1 MAQLWIKDWLKEGQ
15 PHRDENHHQ
24 GSGHTTLD
32 IRQLPSFSASGHH
45 LHLLCRT
52 DIEDFLQD
60 CRLLQEMR
68 MVVWSLPVPLYISL
82 YVAIITL
89 ALDSWS
95 STRRVTKGTTRAKIC
110 LDVTMWTIR
119 FNHWYIYILFKPKN
133 FKTPIRKSVEF
144 SMIKS
149 LIISRLRE
157 KDYWHLKQ
165 VNTDRT
171 EN

>member
-1 MAQLWIKDWLKEGQ
+1 MNTNLEEPATDAIKNAGAGVSEWQNFGLKTGLKKVSLTEMKTII
-15 PHRDENHHQ
+15 
-24 GSGHTTLD
+24 SGHTTLD

-52 DIEDFLQD
+52 DIQDFLQD

-110 LDVTMWTIR
+110 VEVTLSTIR
-119 FNHWYIYILFKPKN
+119 F
-133 FKTPIRKSVEF
+133 
-144 SMIKS
+144 
-149 LIISRLRE
+149 
-157 KDYWHLKQ
+157 KQ
-165 VNTDRT
+165 
-171 EN
+171 